1 MKIPDGWKIPDHI
14 LDNGRV
20 EIQITGRYVTV
31 KVFYGSVE
39 LLDRTF
45 GKTRTTGAADDRG
58 CGAKA

>member
-1 MKIPDGWKIPDHI
+1 MSMKIPEGWKIPDYI

-31 KVFYGSVE
+31 KVFYGQME

-45 GKTRTTGAADDRG
+45 GNKGKG
-58 CGAKA
+58 G